1 MRTLLPCSRVMRHQ
15 GEDSLRPLLH
25 PQDDA
30 PAQDGA
36 AELEGGPGPQRAR
49 GGGRGRAALLEVE
62 KKSSIESQYAMNI
75 YPLRRVLLLL
85 LDLLLL
91 LNLSL
96 FSAVSILVCSAGAAV
111 FGADVAVLKKK
122 HHWHCT

>member
-30 PAQDGA
+30 PAQHRA

-62 KKSSIESQYAMNI
+62 RRKKVQS
-75 YPLRRVLLLL
+75 
-85 LDLLLL
+85 DL
-91 LNLSL
+91 NMQ
-96 FSAVSILVCSAGAAV
+96 
-111 FGADVAVLKKK
+111 
-122 HHWHCT
+122 